1 MLRGIFMRNKTN
13 KHLGIEVEPELHR
26 KLKYIAKYEDRSI
39 NGQVIYLIRQ
49 CIREFEQEFGVIPDD
64 GENREE

>member
-1 MLRGIFMRNKTN
+1 MRNKNN

-26 KLKYIAKYEDRSI
+26 KLKFIARYEGRSI

-49 CIREFEQEFGVIPDD
+49 SIREYEKEFGIIPD
-64 GENREE
+64 ESEEKE